1 MMLSEKAVALLAVL
15 PYRPDAKW
23 AVNILPFG
31 SIYWEDEM
39 PLLADLLDKQQDMSI
54 IHGMFGVRLKLWD
67 GQALD
72 TQDQQLWDAVKR
84 QVPQWA
90 LFHRLNLNDEQKH
103 ARQEAE
109 EQVAREFDSW
119 SDDPDSISGQSRSGE
134 TKGTI
139 VHRVFSAILGLVLAV
154 AGLAASDYIPT
165 NFKGDTLL
173 SGAMAI
179 LVPGVLML
187 SAFYMAFRFLKFAVT
202 GKK

>member
-1 MMLSEKAVALLAVL
+1 MLSEKAVTLLTAL
-15 PYRPDAKW
+15 PYRPEAKW

-31 SIYWEDEM
+31 SVYWEDEM

-72 TQDQQLWDAVKR
+72 TQDQQLWDAVKCR
-84 QVPQWA
+84 VPQWA

-109 EQVAREFDSW
+109 DQVAREFESW
-119 SDDPDSISGQSRSGE
+119 SDDPDSISDQSRSGE

-165 NFKGDTLL
+165 NFKGDTVL
-173 SGAMAI
+173 SGAIAI